1 MGNIFA
7 ILQEIFMMKENNS
20 TKIGL
25 TEFKQNPYSEQ
36 KVQKK
41 KKEPVAK
48 ELKISDLMRRSSY

>member
-1 MGNIFA
+1 MGNILS

-20 TKIGL
+20 VKIGL
-25 TEFKQNPYSEQ
+25 SEFKTNPFPEQ
-36 KVQKK
+36 RVQKK

>member
-25 TEFKQNPYSEQ
+25 TECKQNPYSEQ

>member
-20 TKIGL
+20 AKIGL
-25 TEFKQNPYSEQ
+25 SEFKTNPFPEN
-36 KVQKK
+36 KPAVK